1 MFHALARS
9 SMART
14 HRLGRASPPATRS
27 RARASV
33 QNASER
39 AERSDARLLAA
50 TRAVRLASALCRK
63 TQRMLERSDK
73 TSKSDDSPV
82 TVADFAAQAV
92 VSLALAASAPGVG
105 LVAEE
110 SASDM
115 RGAGGATLRR
125 RVTEMVNE
133 TLRDE
138 FGRDFS
144 EEEVME
150 AIDRGQTEGGARGS
164 FWILDPI
171 DGTKGF
177 INGRQYAIALALM
190 EDGEVTGGVLGCPNM
205 PGEKIPRGA
214 TEIPT
219 ASPGCLFFAYKG
231 RGTRVCA
238 LDSSDPMRDGVRIT
252 TNKTKDS
259 SEATYMES
267 WGDSIVADHSFTN
280 SLSSAMGVTSPPVR
294 IDSMAKYGALAR
306 GDTNMYLRFP
316 PANYREKVWDHAAG
330 AIVVQEAGGVISD
343 GAGKPLN
350 FSEGRFLNIQIG
362 IVATSSPELHA
373 TLLETIRKVR
383 P

>member
-1 MFHALARS
+1 MHVACNAAEALNDFPEL
-9 SMART
+9 MA
-14 HRLGRASPPATRS
+14 H
-27 RARASV
+27 
-33 QNASER
+33 
-39 AERSDARLLAA
+39 A
-50 TRAVRLASALCRK
+50 TRAVRLASTLCKR
-63 TQRMLERSDK
+63 TQFELRNNEKVAKL
-73 TSKSDDSPV
+73 DDSPV

-92 VSLALAASAPGVG
+92 VSLVLERAAPSVG

-115 RGAGGATLRR
+115 RSDGGAVLRR
-125 RVTEMVNE
+125 RVTEKVNE
-133 TLRDE
+133 TLAEE
-138 FGRDFS
+138 FERTFS
-144 EEEVME
+144 EDEVMD
-150 AIDRGQTEGGARGS
+150 AIDRGQTEGGASGS

-190 EDGEVTGGVLGCPNM
+190 EGGEVTGGVLGCPNM

-219 ASPGCLFFAYKG
+219 ASPGCLFVAYKG
-231 RGTRVCA
+231 HGALACA
-238 LDSSDPMRDGVRIT
+238 LDSSNPFVDGVKIST
-252 TNKTKDS
+252 QKTSHS

-280 SLSSAMGVTSPPVR
+280 SLSAAMGVTAPPVR

-330 AIVVQEAGGVISD
+330 AIVVKEAGGVISD
-343 GAGKPLN
+343 GTGKPLD
-350 FSEGRFLNIQIG
+350 FSKGRFLDIDIG
-362 IVATSSPELHA
+362 IVATSSAELHA
-373 TLLETIRKVR
+373 TLLETIAKVR
-383 P
+383 